1 MNSKCLWSLI
11 ALSGEAGRICLVC
24 TEKAK
29 LSNANAKTKMD
40 WEKSR
45 DLQLHPSYNFQGK
58 HLNNPYTLGATTW
71 SNLGKLGGHFTHQDN
86 FITTIHEGFGNLT
99 SGSCEKVWRVAK
111 GQWFDFTLSGR
122 KCGLTRRLVIHK
134 STVCT
139 HLTHKVTDYGI
150 YNNHLRVLCSAL
162 IQILISLGQESH
174 PIDKNQSVHQY
185 LVAQSCAQKS
195 IIKE

>member
-1 MNSKCLWSLI
+1 MLVISHSTFWWSWENLSSTYWESQTFKCKCKNQDGSREIQRSPAASKLQFQ
-11 ALSGEAGRICLVC
+11 R
-24 TEKAK
+24 
-29 LSNANAKTKMD
+29 KT
-40 WEKSR
+40 
-45 DLQLHPSYNFQGK
+45 P
-58 HLNNPYTLGATTW
+58 NNPYTLDATTW
-71 SNLGKLGGHFTHQDN
+71 NNLGKLGGHFTHQDN

-99 SGSCEKVWRVAK
+99 SGRCEKVWRVAK

-122 KCGLTRRLVIHK
+122 MCGLTRRLVIHK

-139 HLTHKVTDYGI
+139 HLTHKMTDYSI
-150 YNNHLRVLCSAL
+150 YNNHLRVLCSDL

-174 PIDKNQSVHQY
+174 LLDKNQSVHQY